1 MPTPD
6 PVLILLSSSPFDPN
20 AGSARSV
27 LELGYALAARG
38 REVHCVATSA
48 VEGAQPL
55 PAMSWL
61 AELGIHPDV
70 DRRGAVGR
78 GCVVLRAR
86 HRGVCF
92 SIMDTG
98 KLGVREFD
106 FLHGVQFSRLLA
118 QIIDE
123 VGPSVVV
130 TTGGTPPEQSRR
142 ELVRQ
147 SGAALV
153 LHVSSEAAMH
163 PLGFDHVDGV
173 IAGSDYLAGR
183 YKALFGPEPALLNPL
198 IHDEDVLAPNRT
210 RRFVTF
216 VNPTPGKG
224 VYFAVRLFDQLQ
236 RAIPGIRLRVVA
248 TRGTGDQMFVAAR
261 RGGINLSISD
271 SLTIAGPQARPREL
285 WAQTGILLMPSVQ
298 PEPVARLA
306 LEAAA
311 NGVAVISSGR
321 GALGC
326 WPAGIST
333 IVPVPA
339 EMTPEHDAV
348 ASQEAVVPWVEEVA
362 RLSGSGPLLAAEEM
376 ARSAFAAYRA
386 SSSVERAPAAI
397 NDALRLGEAAS
408 GAIPNA

>member
-1 MPTPD
+1 MPAPI
-6 PVLILLSSSPFDPN
+6 LMLLSSSPFDPS
-20 AGSARSV
+20 AGSPRSV
-27 LELGYALAARG
+27 LEVAYALAAQG
-38 REVHCVATSA
+38 REVHCLATTA
-48 VEGAQPL
+48 VEAAQPL
-55 PAMSWL
+55 VALPWL
-61 AELGIHPDV
+61 AQLGIHPEV

-78 GCVVLRAR
+78 GCTVLRAR
-86 HRGVCF
+86 SRGVAF
-92 SIMDTG
+92 TLLDTG

-106 FLHGVQFSRLLA
+106 FVHGVQFSRLLA
-118 QIIDE
+118 QVIDE

-153 LHVSSEAAMH
+153 LHVSSEAALH
-163 PLGFDHVDGV
+163 PLGFEHVDGV
-173 IAGSDYLAGR
+173 IAGSGYLAGR
-183 YKALFGPEPALLNPL
+183 YKALLGSEPAQLNPL
-198 IHDEDVLAPNRT
+198 IDDEDVLAPTRT

-236 RAIPGIRLRVVA
+236 RAIPGIRIRVVA
-248 TRGTGDQMFVAAR
+248 TRGTGDQMLVAAR

-271 SLTIAGPQARPREL
+271 SLTICGPVARPRDL

-339 EMTPEHDAV
+339 EMTAEHDAV

-362 RLSGSGPLLAAEEM
+362 RLSSSGPLLAAEEM
-376 ARSAFAAYRA
+376 ARSAMAVYRA
-386 SSSVERAPAAI
+386 LSPAERAPVAI
-397 NDALRLGEAAS
+397 DDALRLGDAAA
-408 GAIPNA
+408 AIPNA